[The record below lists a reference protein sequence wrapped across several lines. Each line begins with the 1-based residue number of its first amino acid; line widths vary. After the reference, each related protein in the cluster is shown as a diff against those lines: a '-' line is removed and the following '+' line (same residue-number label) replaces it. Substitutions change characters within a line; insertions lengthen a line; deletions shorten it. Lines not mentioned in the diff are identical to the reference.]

1 LSISAMPRFTRL
13 LPVTL
18 FADEPASLL
27 TSGVDT
33 KTPMGR

>member
-1 LSISAMPRFTRL
+1 LTRL

-18 FADEPASLL
+18 LADEPASLL

-33 KTPMGR
+33 KTPMGS